1 MTAFAVLFVFLF
13 GASASYAS
21 HSKLHHRLVYRA
33 QLGHDLDGD
42 HLPETA
48 TIRRGRDVYEISIK
62 FSTGQPKLRLKTY
75 VDSEIVGLA
84 FQTTDVNDDNKD
96 DLVLT
101 DATSVRPVAV
111 WLNQGHARFQ
121 KASPW
126 LYGLHRYRGPTY
138 RVHQHSEP
146 EPVGNVSVDPFPQ
159 ATLEPKY
166 FTHGEGSVLLLLSMP
181 EQRTSDSLLYEI
193 PARGPPAITFV

>member
-1 MTAFAVLFVFLF
+1 VTAIAVLFVFLF

-21 HSKLHHRLVYRA
+21 SSKAHHRIVYST

-48 TIRRGRDVYEISIK
+48 TIRRGGDVYEVSIK
-62 FSTGQPKLRLKTY
+62 FTTGQPKLRLKTY
-75 VDSEIVGLA
+75 VTSEIAGLA
-84 FQTTDVNDDNKD
+84 FQTADVNNDNKD
-96 DLVLT
+96 DLVIT
-101 DATSVRPVAV
+101 SATSVRPVAV

-126 LYGLHRYRGPTY
+126 LYGLGRYRGPTY
-138 RVHQHSEP
+138 RVRQHSEP
-146 EPVGNVSVDPFPQ
+146 EPVGNVSVDPLPH

-166 FTHGEGSVLLLLSMP
+166 FTHGEGSVLLLSSIP
-181 EQRTSDSLLYEI
+181 EQRTCDSLLSEI
-193 PARGPPAITFV
+193 PPRGPPAITLV